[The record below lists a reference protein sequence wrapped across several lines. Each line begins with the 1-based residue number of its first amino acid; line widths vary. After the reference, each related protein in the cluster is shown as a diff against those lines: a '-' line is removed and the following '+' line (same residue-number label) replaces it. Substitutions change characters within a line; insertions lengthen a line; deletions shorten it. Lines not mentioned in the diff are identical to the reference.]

1 MWRRSLFASVLLA
14 GLPAIAFLGV
24 APLAN
29 AESVEQTK
37 PGKIAKF
44 NGVHIKGRNCG
55 PRIYLPIGPSYRY
68 YDYPYYYSR
77 GHYPTHIEPGF
88 VYFGYPYAHYRNCYW
103 DHTRGSGSPGR
114 HKARRS

>member
-1 MWRRSLFASVLLA
+1 MA
-14 GLPAIAFLGV
+14 GLPVTVLLGAAQIAK
-24 APLAN
+24 
-29 AESVEQTK
+29 AESAGQSNAK
-37 PGKIAKF
+37 SSKIAKYRA
-44 NGVHIKGRNCG
+44 VHIRRHGCG

-88 VYFGYPYAHYRNCYW
+88 IYFGRPYAHYVDCYRA
-103 DHTRGSGSPGR
+103 HMRGSGPLGR